1 MDAQASRAPLTCC
14 QGLEYVP
21 DRGHRTQDLEQVG
34 KDTATTALAG
44 GVGRTAVERKSEA
57 EVHTHAG

>member
-1 MDAQASRAPLTCC
+1 VDAQASRAPLTCC

-21 DRGHRTQDLEQVG
+21 ERGHRREALDYVE

-44 GVGRTAVERKSEA
+44 GVGRTAVERKSVVEL
-57 EVHTHAG
+57 HTHAG